1 MRKNKRTANPKP
13 IWRNQYGRLGAI
25 LMQKQ
30 KRKAKYAVAAI
41 LATWSVMA
49 LADDDLPAPPIPKIP
64 TIALSPQAF
73 VPIGW
78 KLEHIAGGDLN
89 NDGLEDI
96 ALVIRSD
103 DPKLVIKDPENW
115 GNDTFDSNPRTIII
129 ALAEKGVG
137 YRRVG
142 TNHLLIPRI
151 EDPVIDDP
159 FEDQNLVI
167 AQGLLKLTIGLW
179 VRTGGEASHNNSF
192 TFSYHNGAVR
202 LIGYDEEET
211 NPRAGTRLTTSV
223 NYLTGKMK
231 VDEGSL
237 EHDRVETQ
245 WVRLA
250 RKPLILFDDVGHGYN
265 FAPTSD
271 YTAPGK

>member
-1 MRKNKRTANPKP
+1 
-13 IWRNQYGRLGAI
+13 
-25 LMQKQ
+25 MQKQ

-49 LADDDLPAPPIPKIP
+49 LADDDLPVPPIPKIP

-78 KLEHIAGGDLN
+78 KLEHIARGDLN

-129 ALAEKGVG
+129 ALAEKGAG

-142 TNHLLIPRI
+142 INHLLIPRI

-159 FEDQNLVI
+159 FEDQNLTI
-167 AQGLLKLTIGLW
+167 KKGLLKLTIRLW
-179 VRTGGEASHNNSF
+179 MSAGGWTTHSTNY
-192 TFSYHNGAVR
+192 TFRYRDGAMR
-202 LIGYDEEET
+202 LIGYDKNEVDRGSGEET
-211 NPRAGTRLTTSV
+211 KTSI
-223 NYLTGKMK
+223 NYLTGKMSIG
-231 VDEGSL
+231 VGSI
-237 EHDRVETQ
+237 EHDRVKTQ
-245 WVRLA
+245 WTRLG
-250 RKPLILFDDVGHGYN
+250 RKPLIRLDDMEHGWEFDPTQGYV
-265 FAPTSD
+265 
-271 YTAPGK
+271 APGE